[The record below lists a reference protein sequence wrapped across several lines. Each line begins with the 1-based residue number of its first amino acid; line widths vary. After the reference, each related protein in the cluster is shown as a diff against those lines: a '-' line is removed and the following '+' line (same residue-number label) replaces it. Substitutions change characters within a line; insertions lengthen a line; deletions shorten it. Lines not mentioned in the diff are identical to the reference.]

1 MSNPSITG
9 FLFDDDNE
17 AKMARHGI
25 SPRQVSQIL
34 DGEHVIVSNRGKR
47 RGLYLFIGQDHGGAC
62 ISVPVE
68 PTHDRALW
76 RPITAWPS
84 KKHERARLGQR

>member
-1 MSNPSITG
+1 MSNPNITG

-17 AKMARHGI
+17 LKIGLHGI
-25 SPRQVSQIL
+25 SPRQVMQIL
-34 DGEHVIVSNRGKR
+34 ESEHVIVANRAKR
-47 RGLYLFIGQDHGGAC
+47 RGVYLVIGRDHGGTC

-68 PTHDRALW
+68 PTHDPTLW

-84 KKHERARLGQR
+84 KKHERARLR

>member
-1 MSNPSITG
+1 VSNPTITD

-17 AKMARHGI
+17 EKIARHGI
-25 SPRQVSQIL
+25 SPRQVLQIL
-34 DGEHVIVSNRGKR
+34 DDEHVIAANRGKR
-47 RGLYLFIGQDHGGAC
+47 RGAYLVIGRDHGGAW

-68 PTHDRALW
+68 PTHVPTLW

-84 KKHERARLGQR
+84 KKHERARLG